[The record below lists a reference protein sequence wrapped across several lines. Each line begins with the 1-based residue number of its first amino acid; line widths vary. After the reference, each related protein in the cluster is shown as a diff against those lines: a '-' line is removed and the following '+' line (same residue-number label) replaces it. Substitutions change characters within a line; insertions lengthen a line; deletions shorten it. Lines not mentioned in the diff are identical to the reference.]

1 MNPENDIIF
10 VEGRR
15 LAATTLICVWNVEK
29 VQLPC
34 YQRLHHHAKRA
45 GHGEAKHWALPIHL
59 RIKMDG
65 VNTSRQRERN
75 VNHHASTSTLDWQVN
90 EDIVPSDPRHEH
102 DATPTVPSN
111 PSFSLSLPAH
121 ANMLAWIKNH
131 TQLNTWS
138 LITEQATLKTST
150 DTDGLDVLSIPAW
163 VPLRQFSRTLRNH

>member
-1 MNPENDIIF
+1 MGLHSVGVLHDLLVIIKTRSFWMNPENDIIF

-29 VQLPC
+29 VQLLC

-121 ANMLAWIKNH
+121 AICL
-131 TQLNTWS
+131 L
-138 LITEQATLKTST
+138 
-150 DTDGLDVLSIPAW
+150 G
-163 VPLRQFSRTLRNH
+163 SRTILN